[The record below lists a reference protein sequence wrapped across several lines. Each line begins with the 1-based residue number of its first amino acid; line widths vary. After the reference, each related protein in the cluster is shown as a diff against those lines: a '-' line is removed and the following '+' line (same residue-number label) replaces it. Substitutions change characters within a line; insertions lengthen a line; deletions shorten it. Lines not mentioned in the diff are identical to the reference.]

1 MVMKKILC
9 SIPVLLLLL
18 ALAGC
23 CANDICICQ
32 DELADALFFTFRI
45 GGANGFQANQVDS
58 LFIVRIPHPTTAVPK
73 PTRDSVLR
81 ILPLAANGNMLT
93 QDSIISINN
102 AAPFAASGGLK
113 LDAYD
118 YQITAYQ
125 YSKTAPNGIRYRY
138 TFKVANIKLTG
149 QYNANGCCTC
159 YQNTS
164 KQFDLSSN
172 LIKPTITQTKVV
184 TAPVAKPIITPLTT
198 R

>member
-1 MVMKKILC
+1 M
-9 SIPVLLLLL
+9 LL

-23 CANDICICQ
+23 CANDICVCQ

-45 GGANGFQANQVDS
+45 GGTNGFRADQIDT
-58 LFIVRIPHPTTAVPK
+58 LFIVRIPHPTTLVPK

-81 ILPLAANGNMLT
+81 ILPLASGGSALT
-93 QDSIISINN
+93 QDSLIAINN

-113 LDAYD
+113 LDSYD

-125 YSKTAPNGIRYRY
+125 YNKAAPNGIRYRY
-138 TFKVANIKLTG
+138 TFKVSNIKLAG
-149 QYNANGCCTC
+149 DYQANGCCTC
-159 YQNTS
+159 YSNTG

-172 LIKPTITQTKVV
+172 LGSVAIQTKVV
-184 TAPVAKPIITPLTT
+184 TAPVNKPIITPLTV

>member
-1 MVMKKILC
+1 MKKILC
-9 SIPVLLLLL
+9 SIPGLLIML

-23 CANDICICQ
+23 CANDICVCQ

-45 GGANGFQANQVDS
+45 GGTNGFRADQIDT
-58 LFIVRIPHPTTAVPK
+58 LFIVRIPHPTALVPK
-73 PTRDSVLR
+73 PTRDSILR
-81 ILPLAANGNMLT
+81 ILPLANGGATLT
-93 QDSIISINN
+93 QDSLIAINN

-125 YSKTAPNGIRYRY
+125 YSKAAPVGGRYRY
-138 TFKVANIKLTG
+138 TFKISNIKLDG
-149 QYNANGCCTC
+149 QYQANGCCTC
-159 YQNTS
+159 YSNTG

-172 LIKPTITQTKVV
+172 LSAAPAQPKVV
-184 TAPVAKPIITPLTT
+184 TAPVNKPIITPLTT